1 MELGI
6 PASQVREM
14 VKQFRKVVSVS
25 GSDRLGF
32 LQGLISNDIERLKN
46 GLMYAALLTPQGK
59 YLFDFFLF
67 ERGNAVMVDV
77 ASDRSLQLVETLNL
91 YKLRQSV
98 EIAHSDVLVQLG
110 LGKTPPDAF
119 ADPRCRSLG
128 WRYYGKS
135 HMHGGDIDWDAIRV
149 EHCIPESGIEL
160 QPNATYILEAEFE
173 RLNGVDFHKGCFV
186 GQEVTAR
193 MKHKLQR
200 KKGLATVSVEG
211 NAPRGAELRSNGR
224 LVGNLFTRSG
234 NKAIAFLRFD
244 RIGDTPLM
252 AGDSVIQ
259 LAESGRKPPD

>member
-6 PASQVREM
+6 PDSHEREM
-14 VKQFRKVVSVS
+14 AKQFRKVVSVS
-25 GSDRLGF
+25 GSDRHGF
-32 LQGLISNDIERLKN
+32 LQGLISNDIERLKD
-46 GLMYAALLTPQGK
+46 GLIYAALLTPQGK

-67 ERGNAVMVDV
+67 EREHAVMVDV
-77 ASDRSLQLVETLNL
+77 ASDRSLQLVEALNF

-98 EIAHSDVLVQLG
+98 EIELSDVPVQLG
-110 LGKTPPDAF
+110 LERTPPDAF

-128 WRYYGKS
+128 WRYYGNS
-135 HMHGGDIDWDAIRV
+135 RMHGGDIDWDAIRV

-193 MKHKLQR
+193 MKHKSQR

-211 NAPRGAELRSNGR
+211 DAARGAELRSDGR

-234 NKAIAFLRFD
+234 DKAIAFLRFD
-244 RIGDTPLM
+244 RIGDAPLV

-259 LAESGRKPPD
+259 LADSGYKPPD